1 VVNVTIHHAHYA
13 VTKYCLETGKPVYSE
28 KPLAMRYEQAQELV
42 DLARERGLR
51 LGCSP
56 FTFLGEAQSLRH
68 CCTTTS

>member
-1 VVNVTIHHAHYA
+1 
-13 VTKYCLETGKPVYSE
+13 
-28 KPLAMRYEQAQELV
+28 MRYEQAQELV